1 MKWSEM
7 SKFQKIAS
15 IVGYASG
22 IVYVILAVLVMTG
35 ILPNTHD
42 IARIFL
48 GVGFAAISVQYWK
61 SQRAAAILWLVLGVA
76 NIVISIVSL
85 LT

>member
-7 SKFQKIAS
+7 SKFQKIVS
-15 IVGYASG
+15 IVRYASG
-22 IVYVILAVLVMTG
+22 IVFVILAVLVMTG
-35 ILPNTHD
+35 ILPHD
-42 IARIFL
+42 ITPIFL
-48 GVGFAAISVQYWK
+48 GVGFASLSVQYWK
-61 SQRAAAILWLVLGVA
+61 NQRAAAIWWLVLGVA